1 MFWLIIV
8 LWIVEEHLIELF
20 SILKDLDFWMIEII
34 ILSIFNSKMFKAKTY
49 LHQKLINYL
58 NLMPII
64 LKAISIVFS
73 FKDKYNTDGD
83 DYEYKYPEEYEG
95 KRLKNLYVCYYYLI
109 FIGIPVYLI

>member
-34 ILSIFNSKMFKAKTY
+34 ILSIFNSKMFKSKTY

-64 LKAISIVFS
+64 LKAISIVFLS
-73 FKDKYNTDGD
+73 KINIIQMEMIMNTNI
-83 DYEYKYPEEYEG
+83 
-95 KRLKNLYVCYYYLI
+95 LKNMKEKDLKIYMFAI
-109 FIGIPVYLI
+109 II